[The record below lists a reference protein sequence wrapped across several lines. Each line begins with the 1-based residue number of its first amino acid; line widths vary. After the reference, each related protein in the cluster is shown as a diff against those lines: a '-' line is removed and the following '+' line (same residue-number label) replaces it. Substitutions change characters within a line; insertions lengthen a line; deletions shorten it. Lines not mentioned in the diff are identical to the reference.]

1 MMRAGL
7 MLAAALVLTGC
18 ATTTTNLGA
27 QRVISVEGD
36 ASPASAVLSPNMS
49 SLVSRTSPSYVTLIV
64 HESTQR
70 GRSGIDLLPEA
81 LTSGSGFV
89 VDRAG
94 HIVTA
99 GHVGLEKGYTVDATA
114 ADGRLYRGKV
124 VSVSHSPD
132 MALIELSD
140 FSEPPVE
147 PAPSPCM
154 RPNQPVFSLGKPH
167 AHGDTARIGMVESMS
182 FGRPVSYNGFGYSD
196 AIVLAMSTRKGE
208 SGGPVFDARGE
219 LTGML
224 VSTLSDGNGRP
235 LNLAHAISTPNIARF
250 LCANTSCSSHWQALT
265 HDSTKSC
272 PRA

>member
-1 MMRAGL
+1 MKRAGL
-7 MLAAALVLTGC
+7 ILAAALALTGC
-18 ATTTTNLGA
+18 ATTADLGN
-27 QRVISVEGD
+27 QRVINVEAD
-36 ASPASAVLSPNMS
+36 ASPASAVLSPNMT

-64 HESTQR
+64 HESLPR
-70 GRSGIDLLPEA
+70 GHSGIDLLPEA

-94 HIVTA
+94 HVVTA
-99 GHVGLEKGYTVDATA
+99 GHVGLEKGFTVDATG

-124 VSVSHSPD
+124 VSISRSPD

-147 PAPSPCM
+147 PAASPCM

-167 AHGDTARIGMVESMS
+167 AHGDTARIGTVESMS
-182 FGRPVSYNGFGYSD
+182 FGRPVSYSGFGYND

-208 SGGPVFDARGE
+208 LGGPLFDAHGE

-235 LNLAHAISTPNIARF
+235 LNLAHAISTPNLARF
-250 LCANTSCSSHWQALT
+250 LCANTSCSPRWQSLSRS
-265 HDSTKSC
+265 STKRC
-272 PRA
+272 PAA